1 MFENELQLSEYP
13 SDVSLN
19 AHIISHRREIF
30 NYKTYNFMKIY
41 IHPSGLSS
49 ENDNLL
55 PEGALF
61 SLKYLLEAGVELS
74 LDAESLT
81 DHQRALIENE
91 SISTSKFAT
100 SEADGIIKKN
110 DLYRF
115 ESDNEVIEEVDTWT
129 ELSRAILF
137 PSRKASLQ
145 RDTKETRISISINL
159 DGTGESNISTG
170 LNFFDHMLDQIA
182 RHGLIDLELTCDG
195 DLDVDEHHTIEDT
208 AIALGQAIQQAISE
222 NKAGI
227 QRYGFVLPMDEAQA
241 TVAIDLSDRPY
252 LRWEVDLEREYVGD
266 FPTEMLEHFYY
277 TIAMNVKATLHVK
290 ATGKNEHHV
299 IESIFKGFAKALRFA
314 ISRNERI
321 RGILPTTKGT
331 I

>member
-1 MFENELQLSEYP
+1 
-13 SDVSLN
+13 
-19 AHIISHRREIF
+19 
-30 NYKTYNFMKIY
+30 MKIY
-41 IHPSGLSS
+41 IHPTALNSGN
-49 ENDNLL
+49 ENLL

-61 SLKYLLEAGVELS
+61 GLKYLQEAEFHLS
-74 LDAESLT
+74 FEMESLS
-81 DHQRALIENE
+81 DQQRALIENE
-91 SISTSKFAT
+91 AIKSSRFDQ
-100 SEADGIIKKN
+100 SEADGVIKKV
-110 DLYRF
+110 DAFVF
-115 ESDNEVIEEVDTWT
+115 ESSGDVIETSNNYTDLTR
-129 ELSRAILF
+129 SILF
-137 PSRKASLQ
+137 PSRKATLK
-145 RDTKETRISISINL
+145 RDTKETKISVSINL

-182 RHGLIDLELTCDG
+182 RHGLIDLELSCEG

-208 AIALGQAIQQAISE
+208 AIALGQAIRSAISE
-222 NKAGI
+222 NKAGL
-227 QRYGFVLPMDEAQA
+227 QRYGFVLPMDEARA

-252 LRWEVDLEREYVGD
+252 LRWDVDLNREYVGD

-277 TIAMNVKATLHVK
+277 TLAMNVKATLHVT

-299 IESIFKGFAKALRFA
+299 IESIFKGFAKALRFS

>member
-1 MFENELQLSEYP
+1 
-13 SDVSLN
+13 
-19 AHIISHRREIF
+19 
-30 NYKTYNFMKIY
+30 MKIY
-41 IHPSGLSS
+41 IHPSALSS

-55 PEGALF
+55 PEGALY
-61 SLKYLLEAGVELS
+61 SLKYLQEAVFELS
-74 LDAESLT
+74 YEENSLSG
-81 DHQRALIENE
+81 QQLSLIENE
-91 SISTSKFAT
+91 LISNGNFEA
-100 SEADGIIKKN
+100 SEAEGIIKKEN
-110 DLYRF
+110 FYLF
-115 ESDNEVIEEVDTWT
+115 ESAGEVIETSETWT
-129 ELSRAILF
+129 KLTHTILF
-137 PSRKASLQ
+137 PSRKATLQ
-145 RDTKETRISISINL
+145 RDTKETKISVSINL

-208 AIALGQAIQQAISE
+208 AIALGQVIRNAISE

-252 LRWEVDLEREYVGD
+252 LRWEVDLVREYVGD

-277 TIAMNVKATLHVK
+277 TMAMNVKATLHVT